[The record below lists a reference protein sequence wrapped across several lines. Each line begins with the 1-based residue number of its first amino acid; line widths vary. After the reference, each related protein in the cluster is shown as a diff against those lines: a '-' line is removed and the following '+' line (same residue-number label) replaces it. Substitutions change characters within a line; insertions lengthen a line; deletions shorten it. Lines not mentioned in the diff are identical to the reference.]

1 MKLVSEGLG
10 VALVPMMEA
19 HLPLP
24 PELRAIS
31 LGENTFYREIGML
44 RKAGGSRRP
53 VVMALEKHLRE
64 AITPGRG

>member
-1 MKLVSEGLG
+1 
-10 VALVPMMEA
+10 MMEA